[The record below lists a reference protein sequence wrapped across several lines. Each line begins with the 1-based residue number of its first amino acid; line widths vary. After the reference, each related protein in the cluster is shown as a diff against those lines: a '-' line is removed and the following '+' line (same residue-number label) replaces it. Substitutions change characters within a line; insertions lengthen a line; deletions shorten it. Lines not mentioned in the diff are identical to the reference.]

1 MMAEESNGLQESAVS
16 ERYTFKM
23 RGPSFSDMREQNCF
37 TDAVI
42 TSESGFEWNVHK
54 VVMSRLGIFVYN
66 SFKYPSFNGTLNMS
80 VSDEV
85 VQCIIDLAYKG
96 ECDIHHE
103 NVLETLEAAV
113 MYQLESLIELCIDF
127 ILGNMITAEHVISV
141 KTCMRVCQDGL
152 KEMTDGA
159 LTEVVDK
166 WIRKNFNDIFET
178 EDIYELSPEELEN
191 YIKEDDLNIQE
202 EDLLEFILKYATK
215 NKLESE
221 KTIQLLAN
229 VRLSLINSSRL
240 SEIIETNQALTV
252 EIEKSK
258 DIQRITNYRLPRDI
272 VIIFKKHEFWGTG
285 RESDRSSAEI
295 FNIRK
300 NEWQIVENC
309 GIDPKDLPAL
319 PFCYGLSLGHTIYY
333 FGTLNS
339 KNSCKS
345 IDLKDGHSFEGE
357 ILHDADFKYNS
368 RHTLWNGKIVALVG
382 SDSHPNSGTFY
393 DPKEN
398 KWLEFPTCQIS
409 SWATLEVTDG
419 NLFAIGG
426 VNQEEDVIGSIEHYD
441 SINSKWTVCGSLK
454 RLQGVLFTAAV
465 DGKVYVFSE
474 SGTEEP
480 ECFQP
485 VLQNGRMSLIW
496 LPSLKFPWKHR
507 ENWRV
512 SVMDNKLLFT
522 GGTDFNDEGNFIS
535 HVRECHIFSPKTGEW
550 SRASDMC
557 EEKCWDMAVTVNTSD
572 LGKDRIEELC
582 SGKFNIH
589 ENNLHADLTGDDD
602 TLDTDSSDSDSSE
615 DIDEYD
621 DYYDNEDEDES
632 LEEEEEESDGT

>member
-272 VIIFKKHEFWGTG
+272 VIIFKKHQFWGYQNHWVFFFRYVG
-285 RESDRSSAEI
+285 LAVV
-295 FNIRK
+295 F
-300 NEWQIVENC
+300 V
-309 GIDPKDLPAL
+309 GIL
-319 PFCYGLSLGHTIYY
+319 C
-333 FGTLNS
+333 
-339 KNSCKS
+339 
-345 IDLKDGHSFEGE
+345 
-357 ILHDADFKYNS
+357 
-368 RHTLWNGKIVALVG
+368 
-382 SDSHPNSGTFY
+382 
-393 DPKEN
+393 
-398 KWLEFPTCQIS
+398 
-409 SWATLEVTDG
+409 
-419 NLFAIGG
+419 LFAG
-426 VNQEEDVIGSIEHYD
+426 VNQIISRILRRNHHIAHLQESQSSSHSQVKSSPPPDYSTAVSLGLPTYDAAVKLNPKFLKHQSFQSCVPAVNSDENAALSLQCHLPERAPSIQDQHHDLHDSWESFRGISPGGC
-441 SINSKWTVCGSLK
+441 SINVPTPSPPPYDLP
-454 RLQGVLFTAAV
+454 
-465 DGKVYVFSE
+465 SE
-474 SGTEEP
+474 HPTG
-480 ECFQP
+480 F
-485 VLQNGRMSLIW
+485 GRMAPTLDPGLSRITPTMDRLTPPLDRMTSRQDRMSPSVDRLI
-496 LPSLKFPWKHR
+496 LRPIQSSQ
-507 ENWRV
+507 V
-512 SVMDNKLLFT
+512 SV
-522 GGTDFNDEGNFIS
+522 IS
-535 HVRECHIFSPKTGEW
+535 GYQYNNVPSTMFRITEC
-550 SRASDMC
+550 
-557 EEKCWDMAVTVNTSD
+557 V
-572 LGKDRIEELC
+572 
-582 SGKFNIH
+582 
-589 ENNLHADLTGDDD
+589 
-602 TLDTDSSDSDSSE
+602 
-615 DIDEYD
+615 
-621 DYYDNEDEDES
+621 
-632 LEEEEEESDGT
+632 